1 LIYSGIRYH
10 GVMSHD
16 LIVIGG
22 GSGGIATAI
31 RAARHG
37 ARVALIEAARLGG
50 TCVNLGCVPKKVMW
64 HAAGIAEALHDAPD
78 YGFDAALS
86 GIDWAQLRDARD
98 RYIGRLNGIYRDNL
112 ADAGVTLVESR
123 ARFVAPHRVA
133 AGDSMF
139 EADHVVIATGGH
151 PLVPDVPGAGLGI
164 TSDGFFALE
173 RQPRHVAI
181 VGSGY
186 VACELAGIF
195 RALGSDITVL
205 LRGRHLLRS
214 FDPMLREALLDAMT
228 ASGVT
233 VVTDT
238 QVRSVARG
246 DDDLLILDCGGRL
259 RLGGYDTLIWAIGRS
274 ANTPSLDLAAA
285 GLEADASGHILTD
298 ASQNT
303 RVPGIYAVGDVT
315 GRVALTPVAIAAGR
329 SLADRLFGGRPD
341 SRLDYDN
348 IPTVLFSHPPI
359 ATIGL
364 TEDQARARY
373 GDAVQ
378 VWQSRFTPLYH
389 ALTTRKTRSAV
400 KLITAGPEQKIVGCH
415 IFGQGADEML
425 QGFAVAI
432 RMGATKMD
440 FDDTVA
446 IHPTGAEE
454 LIGLR

>member
-1 LIYSGIRYH
+1 
-10 GVMSHD
+10 MAANPD
-16 LIVIGG
+16 LVVIGG

-50 TCVNLGCVPKKVMW
+50 TCVNRGCVPKKVMW

-86 GIDWAQLRDARD
+86 AVDWAQLTGSRD
-98 RYIGRLNGIYRDNL
+98 RFIERLNGIYRDNL
-112 ADAGVTLVESR
+112 VDAGVTLIEER
-123 ARFVAPHRVA
+123 ARFVTPHRVTT
-133 AGDSMF
+133 GERML
-139 EADHVVIATGGH
+139 EADHIVIATGGR
-151 PLVPDVPGAGLGI
+151 PNVPAMPGAEFGI
-164 TSDGFFALE
+164 TSDGFFELE

-186 VACELAGIF
+186 IACELAGIF
-195 RALGSDITVL
+195 RSLGSEVTVL
-205 LRGRHLLRS
+205 LRGPHLLGN
-214 FDPMLREALLDAMT
+214 FDTMLREALREAMT
-228 ASGVT
+228 ASGIAI
-233 VVTDT
+233 VTDT
-238 QVRSVARG
+238 LIRSVVRG
-246 DDDLLILDCGGRL
+246 ADGRLSLDCNDGLRVGGF
-259 RLGGYDTLIWAIGRS
+259 DTLVWAIGRS
-274 ANTPSLDLAAA
+274 ANTASLDLAAA
-285 GLEADASGHILTD
+285 GLEADASGHLRTD
-298 ASQNT
+298 AWQNT

-315 GRVALTPVAIAAGR
+315 GRAALTPVAIAAGR
-329 SLADRLFGGRPD
+329 RLADRLFGNRPD
-341 SRLDYDN
+341 SRLDYEH

-364 TEDQARARY
+364 TEDEARARY

-389 ALTTRKTRSAV
+389 ALTTRKSRSAV
-400 KLITAGPEQKIVGCH
+400 KLITIGPEQKIVGCH

-432 RMGATKMD
+432 RMGATKKE

-446 IHPTGAEE
+446 IHPSGAEE